1 MKRII
6 LSVIACGLL
15 VSGCSGAGATN
26 SLKNV
31 SPKVKAYE
39 GPLNGEIVAY
49 ISGERP
55 AASTQP
61 TSSLGMGRFT
71 IYDGGLTEGRKE
83 FAGFRGLSP
92 FDDSPNDVVSHAK
105 GSVFEIDGKSKIDV
119 APDGVKSKTA
129 VDAQAADKGGRLGW
143 IDEMLNTAFKI
154 GGVTVL
160 LVIVLLVFPG
170 TREFLL
176 TWLAR
181 AAVAKAAVDVVKAA
195 TMKDDDQT
203 EKPLTQETQQ

>member
-1 MKRII
+1 MQKSTAII
-6 LSVIACGLL
+6 LVCALAA
-15 VSGCSGAGATN
+15 GCSGAAATN

-31 SPKVKAYE
+31 SPKVKSYE
-39 GPLNGEIVAY
+39 GPMSGEIVAY

-61 TSSLGMGRFT
+61 SLALGMGRFT

-119 APDGVKSKTA
+119 APEGVKSKTA

-154 GGVTVL
+154 AGVSVLVVVVL
-160 LVIVLLVFPG
+160 LIFPG
-170 TREFLL
+170 TREFLI
-176 TWLAR
+176 TWLGR
-181 AAVAKAAVDVVKAA
+181 AAIAKVAVDVVKTA
-195 TMKDDDQT
+195 TDKPDDANVV
-203 EKPLTQETQQ
+203 KPLTQETQQ